1 MSAVKQ
7 IKASARASGGKGAAR
22 AVRRSGLVPA
32 VVYGGG
38 EAALPIA
45 LDFATTNRMIY
56 AGHFKTTIFE
66 IDVDGQK
73 VRAIPRDF
81 QLDPV
86 RDTVLHVDFLRLT
99 GSALVRVVVPIH
111 VSGQEQ
117 SAGVKRGGLV
127 QIVEHSLELM
137 APGDAIPDTIDI
149 SVAALNIGQSVH
161 LNDIVLPAG
170 CKAITRDNITLVSV
184 TTPTKL
190 VEAAPAAAP
199 AKA

>member
-86 RDTVLHVDFLRLT
+86 RDTVLHVDFLRLS

-137 APGDAIPDTIDI
+137 APGDAI
-149 SVAALNIGQSVH
+149 

-190 VEAAPAAAP
+190 VEAAPAPAAAP